1 MDYLG
6 FIIDTNKMERNEI
19 KIDIDNYIS
28 RYSGYTKLKRL
39 LFIADRF
46 QELKG
51 VPGVKD
57 FICEIY

>member
-39 LFIADRF
+39 VFIANRF

-51 VPGVKD
+51 VIGVKD